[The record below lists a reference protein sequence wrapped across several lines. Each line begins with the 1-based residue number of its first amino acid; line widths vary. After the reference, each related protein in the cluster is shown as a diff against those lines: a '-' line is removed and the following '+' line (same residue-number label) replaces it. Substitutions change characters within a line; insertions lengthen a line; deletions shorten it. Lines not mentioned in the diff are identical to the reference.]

1 MAFSGKIQYCIR
13 TIGLQQPTHQFGI
26 ADIALNEN
34 VVLILCQFRQ
44 ILRIAGIGQ
53 LVQIDDAFTPLPG
66 LEDITGTNKTGA
78 AGDEDS
84 LAHGTSNA
92 HRCAGYCCRGERASS
107 AIVRERASCQ

>member
-1 MAFSGKIQYCIR
+1 MAFGGEIQHGIR
-13 TIGLQQPTHQFGI
+13 AVGLQQPAHEFGI

-44 ILRIAGIGQ
+44 IFQIAGIGQ

-78 AGDEDS
+78 AGDKES
-84 LAHGTSNA
+84 LGHGTSNA
-92 HRCAGYCCRGERASS
+92 HRCAGYCCRGKGQALP
-107 AIVRERASCQ
+107 